1 MDLTG
6 SGDRAKKA
14 HIAPTAKKSRQTVMM
29 KINGVEVQSQ
39 ASSTMKVFVNQVQKE
54 HDDLDKHDGAM
65 SEMLLVSEKRDQ
77 QSQLS
82 QRRESQQSQMTVRV
96 NSRGNKTE
104 IGLYDEMM
112 DDVHELAQSQG
123 VPGDNTT
130 EDP

>member
-6 SGDRAKKA
+6 NGDRAKKA

-82 QRRESQQSQMTVRV
+82 QRRES
-96 NSRGNKTE
+96 
-104 IGLYDEMM
+104 
-112 DDVHELAQSQG
+112 
-123 VPGDNTT
+123 
-130 EDP
+130 

>member
-1 MDLTG
+1 
-6 SGDRAKKA
+6 
-14 HIAPTAKKSRQTVMM
+14 
-29 KINGVEVQSQ
+29 
-39 ASSTMKVFVNQVQKE
+39 
-54 HDDLDKHDGAM
+54 
-65 SEMLLVSEKRDQ
+65 
-77 QSQLS
+77 
-82 QRRESQQSQMTVRV
+82 MTVRV